1 MPLYEDILMAA
12 AKEAA
17 EAATD
22 AHGAGYEPAAEIAYD
37 FIREIWLEV
46 DEPAAAFLPEEMPT
60 EFEAAYE
67 AALRP

>member
-1 MPLYEDILMAA
+1 MINEMLMAA

-17 EAATD
+17 AAATD
-22 AHGAGYEPAAEIAYD
+22 AYGAGYEPTADIAYD
-37 FIREIWLEV
+37 FIRESWLEV
-46 DEPAAAFLPEEMPT
+46 DEPAASYLPEEMPT

>member
-1 MPLYEDILMAA
+1 MTLYEEILLAA

-17 EAATD
+17 AATD
-22 AHGAGYEPAAEIAYD
+22 AHGAGYEPAAEMAYD

-46 DEPAAAFLPEEMPT
+46 DEPAAAYLPEEMPT

-67 AALRP
+67 AALRS